1 MEFRLHRW
9 NLQTWSVC
17 CPVLLGMDPA
27 ELGQFWCKASAST
40 YGGSSACGAEGAASE
55 TVLWGGVVLSLHSQA
70 LCLGQRL
77 ILERRKEL
85 GEGSWISSY
94 AFFFFFFF
102 VWSLWDFSFCVTTVV
117 SWAENWKYNVKAH
130 KFNIR
135 WKGCRMNK
143 YICLPGNILL
153 TSLHPDQALLS
164 QACKLLQEALF
175 QEISLPFGCPGPLG
189 TAK

>member
-1 MEFRLHRW
+1 MWSRGCSFR
-9 NLQTWSVC
+9 NSA
-17 CPVLLGMDPA
+17 LGRGCSQPPFP
-27 ELGQFWCKASAST
+27 GFVP
-40 YGGSSACGAEGAASE
+40 GSE
-55 TVLWGGVVLSLHSQA
+55 TYPGKKEGIRRRQLNLF
-70 LCLGQRL
+70 LC
-77 ILERRKEL
+77 
-85 GEGSWISSY
+85 
-94 AFFFFFFF
+94 FFFLFFFF

-143 YICLPGNILL
+143 YIRLPGNILL